1 MSMTE
6 PSIRDQAYKFFQQ
19 EALDLLQS
27 LEDGLLNLR
36 TQYDI
41 PHIHELMRAA
51 HSIKGG
57 ASSVQLPGIARIA
70 HKLEDVFRAL
80 VGLDAA
86 RGFPA
91 IEHRK
96 AHVHQDQRG

>member
-1 MSMTE
+1 MTMTE
-6 PSIRDQAYKFFQQ
+6 PSIRDQAYQFFQQ

-36 TQYDI
+36 SQYDI

-57 ASSVQLPGIARIA
+57 ASSVQTPR
-70 HKLEDVFRAL
+70 
-80 VGLDAA
+80 
-86 RGFPA
+86 
-91 IEHRK
+91 HRK
-96 AHVHQDQRG
+96 DCP